1 MGSFIG
7 VLGAI
12 LIFYLETRRG
22 RVQEQH
28 RRDRELVGLL
38 LLLYVDKDPS
48 GLNVPVFEEYI
59 AELLQSGII
68 VDRRVQREIRAYDQK
83 YGEKLLDEL
92 PDKTL
97 YP

>member
-1 MGSFIG
+1 LGSFIG

-38 LLLYVDKDPS
+38 LLV
-48 GLNVPVFEEYI
+48 
-59 AELLQSGII
+59 
-68 VDRRVQREIRAYDQK
+68 
-83 YGEKLLDEL
+83 
-92 PDKTL
+92 
-97 YP
+97 